1 MPIKTL
7 IVDNKASIRV
17 KVREFLVSQPDTVVV
32 GEAADGQEAVQ
43 KARQLKPDVIIMDV
57 GMTPMNG
64 IEATRL
70 IKSEMPSVK
79 VIMLTVYD
87 IPEYTEASMA
97 AGASGYVIKTA
108 LLDDLAPAIKRALG
122 KPGKDKTKHTDE
134 PKEQP
139 RHAPDQTPDEADVL
153 DGPSHVTF
161 DDMVTRARVRIVRGV
176 ARDEFENSKG

>member
-1 MPIKTL
+1 MPIKIL
-7 IVDNKASIRV
+7 I

-64 IEATRL
+64 IEATRQ

-87 IPEYTEASMA
+87 IPEYTEASLA

-122 KPGKDKTKHTDE
+122 KPGKGKKKRKYKREE
-134 PKEQP
+134 PSKP
-139 RHAPDQTPDEADVL
+139 APDPTPDEAEDDVE
-153 DGPSHVTF
+153 DGLSHEIF
-161 DDMVTRARVRIVRGV
+161 EDMVTRAKVKIVRGV
-176 ARDEFENSKG
+176 ARDEFESSKG